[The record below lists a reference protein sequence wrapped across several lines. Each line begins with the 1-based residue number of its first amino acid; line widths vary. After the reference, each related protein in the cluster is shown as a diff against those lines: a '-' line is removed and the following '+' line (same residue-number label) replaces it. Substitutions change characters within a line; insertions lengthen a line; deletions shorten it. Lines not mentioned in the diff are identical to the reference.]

1 MFINPLYVKT
11 LQTDS
16 PPQLLQLQWQNTI
29 YSCSILHAGREFY
42 SSEDTTRQG
51 SHAHHIYH
59 LVLYIKGVNEISY
72 LGKTHICRPGTLLLV
87 SPDEPHNFSP
97 RKAGELTY
105 IEFTFEYRHGEE
117 LLALPVHNVL
127 ALITGSRLSP
137 VNYPIVVEE
146 GICSRLTAR
155 VLALVEVLSAGLPHS
170 LFSGQVILADIFDIL
185 IQAIYEE
192 DSSYSLDMAQRLE
205 FVRRTME
212 SDYQR
217 VLTNDDLAAL
227 AQVSVGHFTRE
238 FKRVFGV
245 TPGSY
250 LQKCRITAARNLLT
264 TTRLSCREIAA
275 RVGYADEYYFS
286 RVFKQVSGMSPA
298 AYRKRIIS
306 SNI

>member
-1 MFINPLYVKT
+1 MFIYPLYVKT

-16 PPQLLQLQWQNTI
+16 TPQLLQLQWGGST
-29 YSCSILHAGREFY
+29 YSCSILHAGREYY

-87 SPDEPHNFSP
+87 SPGELHNFSP
-97 RKAGELTY
+97 HREGELTY
-105 IEFTFEYRHGEE
+105 VEFTFEYRNGDE
-117 LLALPVHNVL
+117 LLALPIDNVL
-127 ALITGSRLSP
+127 TLVTGSTLSA
-137 VNYPIVVEE
+137 VNYPIDVDD

-155 VLALVEVLSAGLPHS
+155 MLALVEVLSKGLPHS
-170 LFSGQVILADIFDIL
+170 LFSGHVILADVFDML
-185 IQAIYEE
+185 INAIYVK
-192 DSSYSLDMAQRLE
+192 DKSDTMNLAARLE
-205 FVRRTME
+205 LVRRTIE

-217 VLTNDDLAAL
+217 TLTNDDLAAL

-238 FKRVFGV
+238 FRHIFGV
-245 TPGSY
+245 TPGIY
-250 LQKCRITAARNLLT
+250 LQQCRTAAARNLLA

-286 RVFKQVSGMSPA
+286 RVFRQITGLSPS
-298 AYRKRIIS
+298 AYRKL
-306 SNI
+306 

>member
-16 PPQLLQLQWQNTI
+16 TPQLLQVQWQNTT

-59 LVLYIKGVNEISY
+59 LVLYIKGENEISY
-72 LGKTHICRPGTLLLV
+72 LGKIHHCRPGTLLLV
-87 SPDEPHNFSP
+87 SPGELHNFSP
-97 RKAGELTY
+97 HKGGELTY
-105 IEFTFEYRHGEE
+105 VEFTFEYRNGDE
-117 LLALPVHNVL
+117 LLALPIHNVL
-127 ALITGSRLSP
+127 TLVTGSTLSA
-137 VNYPIVVEE
+137 VNYPIVLDD

-155 VLALVEVLSAGLPHS
+155 MLALIEVLSNGLPHS
-170 LFSGQVILADIFDIL
+170 LFSGHVILTDIFDIL
-185 IQAIYEE
+185 INAIYIE
-192 DSSYSLDMAQRLE
+192 DKSDTKNLAARLE
-205 FVRRTME
+205 LVRRTIE

-217 VLTNDDLAAL
+217 ILTNDDLAAL

-245 TPGSY
+245 TPGIY
-250 LQKCRITAARNLLT
+250 LQQCRTAAARNLLA

-286 RVFKQVSGMSPA
+286 RVFRQVTGSSPS
-298 AYRKRIIS
+298 AYRRL
-306 SNI
+306 